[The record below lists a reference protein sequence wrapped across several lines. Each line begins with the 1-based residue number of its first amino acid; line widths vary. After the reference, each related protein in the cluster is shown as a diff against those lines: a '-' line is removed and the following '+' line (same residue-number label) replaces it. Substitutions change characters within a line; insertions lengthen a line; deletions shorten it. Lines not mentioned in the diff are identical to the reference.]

1 MLLIYLSTNQ
11 ERLAHHI
18 GALVKRS
25 ISPINARL
33 AVYFINISKRELFMT
48 KHIRQELLNELKALW
63 AVQTP
68 NQDEQAL
75 QIINDYLQKDSVD
88 AEAYA
93 IQQKVLAKTR
103 QKTEDL
109 LKRLETLEQSH

>member
-1 MLLIYLSTNQ
+1 
-11 ERLAHHI
+11 
-18 GALVKRS
+18 
-25 ISPINARL
+25 
-33 AVYFINISKRELFMT
+33 MT
-48 KHIRQELLNELKALW
+48 KHTHQELLNALKALW

-68 NQDEQAL
+68 DQDEQAL

-109 LKRLETLEQSH
+109 LKRVETLEQSL